1 VEPPVAVDTEGVA
14 VTEVA
19 DVFPD
24 GTASITPVAK
34 PSAGSSSIAVPT
46 SPLPRVDFR
55 FGRLRIG
62 VAFFVRGRGRG
73 LGGAATWLA
82 GADTGA
88 VDTGA
93 GTGDV
98 GAVAGGGGTGTG
110 DTGAGGDP
118 VGAAAADADDV
129 AAVAVLALTGFFA
142 VFCFLRGR
150 PSSSSVS
157 EPDWESESSSES
169 SESESVSDSTAP
181 VGGMVYFAAFRS
193 VNAACAQS
201 CWADFVISANFYS
214 SRRASETLTE
224 CSSEVIDHKL
234 IHIFRETGFVPL
246 RPVHRISGPVP
257 PV

>member
-1 VEPPVAVDTEGVA
+1 MGGTGAGVEVEPPVAVDTEGVA

-62 VAFFVRGRGRG
+62 VAFFVRGCGRG
-73 LGGAATWLA
+73 LGGAATWLV

-98 GAVAGGGGTGTG
+98 GAGAGGGGTGV
-110 DTGAGGDP
+110 GGDL

-142 VFCFLRGR
+142 VFCFLHG
-150 PSSSSVS
+150 
-157 EPDWESESSSES
+157 
-169 SESESVSDSTAP
+169 
-181 VGGMVYFAAFRS
+181 
-193 VNAACAQS
+193 
-201 CWADFVISANFYS
+201 
-214 SRRASETLTE
+214 
-224 CSSEVIDHKL
+224 
-234 IHIFRETGFVPL
+234 
-246 RPVHRISGPVP
+246 
-257 PV
+257 